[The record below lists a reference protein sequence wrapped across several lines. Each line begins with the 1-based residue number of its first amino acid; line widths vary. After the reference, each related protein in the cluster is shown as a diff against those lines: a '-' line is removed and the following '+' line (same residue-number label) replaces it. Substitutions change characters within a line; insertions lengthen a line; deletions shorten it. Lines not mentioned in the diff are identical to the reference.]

1 MQTSPSPWNVLS
13 AQVSVGVLTE
23 GWRLDVVDPHEDGS
37 RCFKVEVFF
46 ATPFLSPPV
55 VQLGLTGFD
64 IDQRDSGRVRLT
76 AENITSDGFL
86 ATIST
91 WADSRVY
98 AVDFQWLAI
107 GA

>member
-1 MQTSPSPWNVLS
+1 MQTPPSPWKVLS
-13 AQVSVGVLTE
+13 AQVGVGVLTE
-23 GWRLDVVDPHEDGS
+23 GWRLDVVDPHEDIS
-37 RCFKVEVFF
+37 RCFQVEVFF
-46 ATPFLSPPV
+46 ATPFLAPPV

-64 IDQRDSGRVRLT
+64 IDQRDSGRIRLK
-76 AENITSDGFL
+76 AESITSDGFL